1 MKTKLTGILCASSL
15 CFGLLGAA
23 VLSPSAATA
32 STPSE
37 PSIVPNGA
45 QRIQFGRG
53 ATSAEVSG
61 RLTPH
66 TSQAYLLR
74 ARAGQFMTV
83 QLDSAQTS
91 HITIYAMDGTVLANG
106 NMSGATAWQG
116 RLPVSED
123 YVVQVTNPTGRSVQY
138 TLPVSIR

>member
-1 MKTKLTGILCASSL
+1 MKTKLTGIVCSSCL
-15 CFGLLGAA
+15 CFGLIGAA
-23 VLSPSAATA
+23 VLPSSAIA
-32 STPSE
+32 SNISASVVPS
-37 PSIVPNGA
+37 GA
-45 QRIQFGRG
+45 QRIQFARG

-61 RLTPH
+61 RLTPYA
-66 TSQAYLLR
+66 SQAYLLR
-74 ARAGQFMTV
+74 ARAGQFMAV
-83 QLDSAQTS
+83 QLDSAETS
-91 HITIYAMDGTVLANG
+91 HITIYGVDGSVLANG